1 MEIVCCLFRIVMCK
15 WCRYS
20 KAKAGELLR
29 EGCWLTLMLLMVS
42 FLAVSCKCPEAEQA
56 TPKPQANS
64 QVQSREFAVVNFGVV
79 DEAEVDALARFVEE
93 LNRPGNDIDAIT
105 KIVFFS
111 PTRAEVYFLWAGR
124 FHGGSLELAKQN
136 GTWVVTHEVRYP

>member
-1 MEIVCCLFRIVMCK
+1 MN
-15 WCRYS
+15 RY
-20 KAKAGELLR
+20 
-29 EGCWLTLMLLMVS
+29 LMLLLVS

-79 DEAEVDALARFVEE
+79 DEAEVDALARFVEG
-93 LNRPGNDIDAIT
+93 LNRPGQDIDAIT